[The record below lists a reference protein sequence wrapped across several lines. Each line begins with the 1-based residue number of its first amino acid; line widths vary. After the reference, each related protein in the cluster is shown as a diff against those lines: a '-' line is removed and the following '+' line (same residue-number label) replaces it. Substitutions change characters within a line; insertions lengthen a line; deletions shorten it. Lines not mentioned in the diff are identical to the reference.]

1 MFNLNTQLVNELPD
15 GLALVQRGLFY
26 GDALFETIRVFEG
39 KIPLMMAHWARLSN
53 GLQTMRYAIP
63 AHWSA
68 AFFEKEILKTAPPNA
83 RVRLTVWR
91 SPGGLYLPKNDAPQF
106 LITVAALESG
116 MFEWDSPGI
125 RIGLCESVRLSVDR
139 FSGLKTLNTARYVA
153 AAQEAQEKGW
163 DDVVVL
169 NAYDRVCEATGSN
182 VFWFENETLC
192 TPPLAD
198 GCVTGVL
205 RELLLSLT
213 LAAGYAVQEKPATFA
228 HLLAADEVFL
238 TNAVRGVRWVRE
250 IEGVAFDCSK
260 TKKIYDLTV
269 EHLFEKMKS

>member
-1 MFNLNTQLVNELPD
+1 
-15 GLALVQRGLFY
+15 
-26 GDALFETIRVFEG
+26 
-39 KIPLMMAHWARLSN
+39 MAHWVRLSN

-63 AHWSA
+63 THWSA

-163 DDVVVL
+163 DDAVVL
-169 NAYDRVCEATGSN
+169 NAYDRVCEATSSN

-260 TKKIYDLTV
+260 TKKTYDLTV
-269 EHLFEKMKS
+269 EHLFEKMKD